1 MFDQQSLRP
10 ACVYAQ
16 SGQSLCWSIEYSI
29 NIKLLT
35 EHHLEFFSL
44 TGGCQG
50 SSESTHVKMPHCW
63 KSHVTAQIYFSVF
76 TEYEFEAFGEDAE
89 TQFLEGDW
97 EDKVLDK
104 YILFRRF
111 KMELHNNP
119 VCIATY

>member
-1 MFDQQSLRP
+1 MSK
-10 ACVYAQ
+10 CHIVGAQ
-16 SGQSLCWSIEYSI
+16 
-29 NIKLLT
+29 N
-35 EHHLEFFSL
+35 
-44 TGGCQG
+44 
-50 SSESTHVKMPHCW
+50 
-63 KSHVTAQIYFSVF
+63 YFSVF

-119 VCIATY
+119 VCTPNYCKILNL

>member
-1 MFDQQSLRP
+1 MSRCHIVGTHMSRLK
-10 ACVYAQ
+10 
-16 SGQSLCWSIEYSI
+16 SI
-29 NIKLLT
+29 
-35 EHHLEFFSL
+35 FSD
-44 TGGCQG
+44 
-50 SSESTHVKMPHCW
+50 
-63 KSHVTAQIYFSVF
+63 F